1 MRLLGKCPN
10 CGNEDSIFTF
20 WRETGDSTEY
30 NKVRC
35 SNCKTVWKD
44 WFDLIR
50 QENVKGNKLIPVE
63 IQRLRDE
70 STSREDGIQLLWPL
84 RENIY
89 WDDMIIMALNTALI
103 IRFSNPN
110 NKLTDKFSRWNNELD
125 VCLSSE
131 GGVRGWYKGRLI
143 ELRNTLYNLG
153 LYVTRDSQQGEGLKR
168 ILDFYHLMLQ
178 YLFEVGPESIGGQY
192 RRGEILRLSKDE
204 KDFERARTILISM
217 LTRVKN
223 KQFAE
228 KVVDTMIRR

>member
-10 CGNEDSIFTF
+10 CGSEDTIYEF

-44 WFDLIR
+44 WFYLID
-50 QENVKGNKLIPVE
+50 QENAKGNKLIPVE

-70 STSREDGIQLLWPL
+70 STSREYGIQLLWSL

-89 WDDMIIMALNTALI
+89 WDDTITMTLNTALI

-110 NKLTDKFSRWNNELD
+110 NKLTDEFSRWNNKLD
-125 VCLSSE
+125 VCLSSQ
-131 GGVRGWYKGRLI
+131 GGIKGRYKGSLI
-143 ELRNTLYNLG
+143 ELRNTYSNLG
-153 LYVTRDSQQGEGLKR
+153 LYVTRDSQQGEGLRR
-168 ILDFYHLMLQ
+168 ILDFYHMMLQ
-178 YLFEVGPESIGGQY
+178 YLFEVGPESVGGQY
-192 RRGEILRLSKDE
+192 HRGEILKLSKDK
-204 KDFERARTILISM
+204 KDFERSREILTIM
-217 LTRVKN
+217 LTRIKN

-228 KVVDTMIRR
+228 KVVDII